1 MSAIDFAERG
11 WFPDAVIRY
20 GIKRLLLKR
29 LSRETSKKNNSRDI
43 VKAMSEGPL
52 AIKTDLA
59 NDQHYEVPS
68 TFFEIMLG
76 KALKYSCASFE
87 NGEQDLDSAE
97 KSMLELTM
105 SRATIQENMK
115 ILELGCGWGSLT
127 IAMAE
132 KFPKSQ
138 IVAVSNSSAQK
149 EFIEERS
156 EARGIRNI
164 EVRTSDMNDF
174 RTDEKFDRIISIEMF
189 EHMRN
194 YAKLFELIHGWLE
207 DQGHLFFH
215 VFCHRDT
222 PYFFQEDSREDW
234 MAKNFFSGGVMPA
247 FDLPLSFPE
256 HLSVIQQWRIN
267 GKNYALTAKSWL
279 ERLDKNKAAAEA
291 ALSFGSNPATVSIQF
306 QRWRLFLMACEEL
319 FGYREGNEWFVGH
332 YLCKKT

>member
-11 WFPDAVIRY
+11 WLPDSVIRY
-20 GIKRLLLKR
+20 GIKRLLLRR
-29 LSRETSKKNNSRDI
+29 LSKETSKENNYRDI

-68 TFFEIMLG
+68 AFFEIMLG

-87 NGEQDLDSAE
+87 NEEKDLDSAE
-97 KSMLELTM
+97 VSMLEITM
-105 SRATIQENMK
+105 DRATIQEHMK